1 MSDTKPVEEPLPIW
15 LFVGVILL
23 TYGLLI
29 MGAALFMEPRATVLA
44 ETKPGLWWGAV
55 LVAAGGLFT
64 GIGLKVHADNRK
76 AQDA

>member
-15 LFVGVILL
+15 FFVGVILL